1 MAIVWKDIQGS
12 LQRGGGEIGW
22 NEAAKQWTDSDEA
35 AKRPQAAVAL
45 TIDWQ

>member
-1 MAIVWKDIQGS
+1 MNFFQSAKWKKK
-12 LQRGGGEIGW
+12 GGGEIGW